1 MLTGKNMLTLHNI
14 QWESKQFTLAIP
26 SLQFHDGAHA
36 MIMGSSGSGKTLL
49 LSIIAGIIA
58 PHHGTIYSDNEDIT
72 HIPPETRGF
81 SIVYQE
87 PALFAHMTVF
97 ENIAFGLRMRK
108 YHARIITQ
116 KVNEVMELCGV
127 HHLQHRNPATLSGGE
142 KQRVAFARA
151 IVTAPKLLLLDE
163 PFTALDPVS
172 KGELIGILNHIKK
185 EYNPTVLHVTHDFDE
200 TLQLGNYL
208 YIMSKG
214 AIIQHG
220 TVTDVYRYPSDIFV
234 AQMVGVKNIFH
245 GSVVHKKDGAYF
257 VTDNGIAFFL
267 GDSYRNFFQY
277 AILRAEDIIISRKL
291 LHSSA
296 TNQFKGTVIDV
307 TEVKG
312 LYKVSVDIGEV
323 VQSMITKRSLQ
334 AMNIKKGAKVVVIFK
349 GSAIHLF

>member
-1 MLTGKNMLTLHNI
+1 MLTLHNI
-14 QWESKQFTLAIP
+14 QWQSKQFTLSIP
-26 SLQFHDGAHA
+26 SLQFHDNAHA

-49 LSIIAGIIA
+49 LSIIAGIVT
-58 PHHGTIYSDNEDIT
+58 PHHGTIYSDTENIT
-72 HIPPETRGF
+72 HISPETRGF

-108 YHARIITQ
+108 YHTRVITQ

-127 HHLQHRNPATLSGGE
+127 HHLQHRSPVTLSGGE

-172 KGELIGILNHIKK
+172 KEELIGILKHIKK
-185 EYNPTVLHVTHDFDE
+185 EYKPTILHVTHDFDE

-208 YIMSKG
+208 YVMRSG

-220 TVTDVYRYPSDIFV
+220 TVADVYRYPNDIFV
-234 AQMVGVKNIFH
+234 AQMVGAKNIFH

-291 LHSSA
+291 INSSA
-296 TNQFKGTVIDV
+296 TNQFKGIVVDV
-307 TEVKG
+307 TEMKG
-312 LYKVSVDIGEV
+312 LYKVSINIGEI
-323 VQSMITKRSLQ
+323 VQAVITKRSLL
-334 AMNIKKGAKVVVIFK
+334 AMNIKKGTKVVVIFK